1 MESLKQFRVSYKVT
15 YHCWGYK
22 GIFRREAYRFSVT
35 FYNDPMETLSYINA
49 RTEKEAIEIAE
60 TYIKKHIERY
70 VEQSE
75 KNQETGDYMILGG
88 NTPPDGK
95 FKMSDKIYFIS
106 GYEYELV
113 SCKKVCDWSK
123 ERVERAAKELTM
135 EQFKQIFN
143 EIPTEIFK

>member
-113 SCKKVCDWSK
+113 FCKMVCDWSK